1 MSKLKFKKMSNIG
14 ESLPIEV
21 KLSPTGKYLQKTI
34 LSYKNAGQVQYKLTK

>member
-1 MSKLKFKKMSNIG
+1 MDFKDSIFQLADRVVG
-14 ESLPIEV
+14 L